1 MNHLQYTSKEMI
13 SATELVRKSKKVFNS
28 VQKGEIDKAV
38 ILRDGKPSFIL
49 IDFNKYEQIMS
60 EYIFLKE
67 NQKSKK
73 VKDRDELEDKK
84 VEKALKDIEALSQE
98 ENKEEKK
105 ELNDFWE

>member
-60 EYIFLKE
+60 EYLSLKE
-67 NQKSKK
+67 NKISKK
-73 VKDRDELEDKK
+73 VKYTDELEDKK
-84 VEKALKDIEALSQE
+84 VEKALKDITQLSIE
-98 ENKEEKK
+98 DKEEKK